1 MPRPATRG
9 QGPVSA
15 LLCTSGSHLG
25 DRSQRVSNRPGLLLG
40 PQTLSASLQGPG
52 PDGAHTGPP
61 PGALWSLCLVLRPA
75 LQSPFFLGCS
85 ISTSVS
91 RCCSGISPLTP
102 QIQGSSE
109 AEGPPPA
116 PCGSPEPC
124 VLRWLY
130 FRGHFPAGPA
140 RRASRAGRPGGSHFS
155 RHLCRDGR
163 AQRTPSPFPGPSPP
177 VPDGDDSSDRAT
189 RRWEKETF

>member
-1 MPRPATRG
+1 MRPE
-9 QGPVSA
+9 SA
-15 LLCTSGSHLG
+15 
-25 DRSQRVSNRPGLLLG
+25 SQRP
-40 PQTLSASLQGPG
+40 PG
-52 PDGAHTGPP
+52 PAAGTADAERLPSGARAGRRSHGTPTRCSLVP
-61 PGALWSLCLVLRPA
+61 VPRAAPGTPKL
-75 LQSPFFLGCS
+75 FLGCS